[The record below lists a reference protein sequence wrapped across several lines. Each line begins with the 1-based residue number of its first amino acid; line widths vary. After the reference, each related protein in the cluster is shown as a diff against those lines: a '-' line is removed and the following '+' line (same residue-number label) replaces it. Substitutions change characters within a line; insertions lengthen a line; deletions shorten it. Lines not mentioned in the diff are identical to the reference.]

1 MVKKKTNHIWR
12 EIFFFLIEFYSD
24 LSDDWRSQIDECLQ
38 LLLVDRDRDVR
49 AAVGGVYEARG
60 RSLSSENLNDDSDSS
75 IQNNTIT
82 LSDQLIPPT

>member
-1 MVKKKTNHIWR
+1 M
-12 EIFFFLIEFYSD
+12 
-24 LSDDWRSQIDECLQ
+24 
-38 LLLVDRDRDVR
+38 LLVDRDRDVR

-82 LSDQLIPPT
+82 LGDQLIPPT